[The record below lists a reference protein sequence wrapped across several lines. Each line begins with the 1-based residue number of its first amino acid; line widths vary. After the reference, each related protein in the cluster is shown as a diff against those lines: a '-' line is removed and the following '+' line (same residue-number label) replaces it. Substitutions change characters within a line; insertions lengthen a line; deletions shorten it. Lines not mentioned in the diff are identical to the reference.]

1 VLCSIS
7 LSYGA
12 YGASLVPHCGLYIAM
27 SWTSSERVVRL
38 VTDLRTLKREVLTGL
53 ASWLAGTSVSGVS
66 PRIRRNPDA
75 LRITWDFANG
85 VRGLLF
91 VGTLKQG
98 LPTGA
103 FALEPRLIVT
113 GGPLVDALAQ
123 VDLPPAPVWESNH
136 YLVNADCHA
145 LGGPT
150 STYVVRQRDA
160 AGVVKAREDIERM
173 LMPAMEAFSGNWAA
187 ALDLTMRSPQA
198 VAFAGAVAAIL
209 MAWTGQMDRFTE
221 LVRQANQEPWL
232 LAGLSPVELE
242 GLDVPAPTDPLTH
255 SGAEADQ

>member
-1 VLCSIS
+1 M
-7 LSYGA
+7 A
-12 YGASLVPHCGLYIAM
+12 
-27 SWTSSERVVRL
+27 
-38 VTDLRTLKREVLTGL
+38 TDLRTLKREVLTGL
-53 ASWLAGTSVSGVS
+53 AGWLAGISVSGVS

-75 LRITWDFANG
+75 LRITWDFTNG

-113 GGPLVDALAQ
+113 GGPLVAALAQ
-123 VDLPPAPVWESNH
+123 VDLPAAPVWEANH
-136 YLVNADCHA
+136 YLVNADCHS

-160 AGVVKAREDIERM
+160 AGVVRAREDIDRM
-173 LMPAMEAFSGNWAA
+173 LIPAMEAFSGDWAS
-187 ALDLTMRSPQA
+187 ALELTMRSPKA

-209 MAWTGQMDRFTE
+209 MAWTGQMDRFPE
-221 LVRQANQEPWL
+221 LVRQASQEPWL
-232 LAGLSPVELE
+232 LQGMSPAELE
-242 GLDVPAPTDPLTH
+242 GLAVTDPFDPLTH
-255 SGAEADQ
+255 SAAEANQ